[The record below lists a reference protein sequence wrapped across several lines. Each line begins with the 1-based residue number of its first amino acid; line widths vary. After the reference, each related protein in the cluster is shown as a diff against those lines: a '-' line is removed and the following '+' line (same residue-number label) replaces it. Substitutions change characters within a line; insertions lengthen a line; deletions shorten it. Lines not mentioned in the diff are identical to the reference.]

1 MRDAMEIK
9 QIKAVVAGDVTV
21 DWLEWPVAA
30 RNDAAGA
37 TCTSN
42 WRLHEGIRLTA
53 RPGGPLWGE
62 TIADF
67 VALIKAGSVYLNV
80 GTTSH
85 PSGEIRGQLK

>member
-1 MRDAMEIK
+1 
-9 QIKAVVAGDVTV
+9 V
-21 DWLEWPVAA
+21 
-30 RNDAAGA
+30 
-37 TCTSN
+37 
-42 WRLHEGIRLTA
+42 
-53 RPGGPLWGE
+53 GPLKGK